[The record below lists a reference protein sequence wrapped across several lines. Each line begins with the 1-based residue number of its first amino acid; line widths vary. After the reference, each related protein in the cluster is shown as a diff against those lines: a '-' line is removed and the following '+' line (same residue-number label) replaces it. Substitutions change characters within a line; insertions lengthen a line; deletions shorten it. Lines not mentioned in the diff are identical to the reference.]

1 MKIIT
6 PEAHASQRIDIN
18 PAIHRSHVQPIS
30 APLHVVAVISNPS
43 RFRTRYELFRNFEKY
58 VTDSGA
64 ILTTV
69 ELALRD
75 RHFEVTTPGPRTV
88 QVRSPDQLWHKE
100 NLINIG
106 IRALPADWEYVAWI
120 DADVTF
126 SRPDWVYETLHQLQS
141 YKVVQ
146 LFSHAQDLG
155 PNGEPIQQ
163 FQSFCYSHRM
173 GFPFPRIVNSKRGKY
188 TAGGHQWHPG
198 YAWAARRSALSD
210 VGLLGDIGIL
220 GSGDH
225 HMACAFIDRVRQS
238 IHGDMSYPYSRYWQ
252 RWQQRAIESVRLDI
266 GYVPGLL
273 LHYWHGAKRDR
284 KYVDRW
290 QILTRN
296 KFDPTEDI
304 IRDAQGLWQLAG
316 NKPQLRD
323 DIRDY
328 FNQRNEDGIDV

>member
-6 PEAHASQRIDIN
+6 PENHAEQRVCVHD
-18 PAIHRSHVQPIS
+18 ALRKTHVQPIS

-43 RFRTRYELFRNFEKY
+43 RFRTRYELFRQFEKY
-58 VTDSGA
+58 VADSGA

-88 QVRSPDQLWHKE
+88 QLRSPDQLWHKE

-106 IRALPADWEYVAWI
+106 IRSLPADWEYVAWI

-141 YKVVQ
+141 YSVVQ
-146 LFSHAQDLG
+146 MFSHAQDLG
-155 PNGEPIQQ
+155 PNGEPLQT
-163 FQSFCYSHRM
+163 FHGFCFSYRT
-173 GFPFPRIVNSKRGKY
+173 GAQFPRIVNSKRGKY
-188 TAGGHQWHPG
+188 MAGGHQWHPG
-198 YAWAARRSALSD
+198 YAWAARRSALND

-225 HMACAFIDRVRQS
+225 HMACALITRVDES
-238 IHGDMSYPYSRYWQ
+238 IHGQMGGRYYRYWHL
-252 RWQQRAIESVRLDI
+252 WQERAFLSIKQNI

-273 LHYWHGAKRDR
+273 LHYWHGSKADR

-290 QILTRN
+290 QILTKHN
-296 KFDPTEDI
+296 FDPTEDI
-304 IRDAQGLWQLAG
+304 MRDAQGLWQLTG
-316 NKPQLRD
+316 NKPGLRD

-328 FNQRNEDGIDV
+328 FNQRNEDGLDV

>member
-6 PEAHASQRIDIN
+6 PENHAEQRVCVHDALRK
-18 PAIHRSHVQPIS
+18 PHVQPIS

-43 RFRTRYELFRNFEKY
+43 RFRTRYELYRAFAKY
-58 VTDSGA
+58 VEDSGA
-64 ILTTV
+64 VLHTV

-75 RHFEVTTPGPRTV
+75 RHFEVTAPGPNVV

-106 IRALPADWEYVAWI
+106 IRSLPADWEYVAWI

-141 YKVVQ
+141 YSVVQ
-146 LFSHAQDLG
+146 MFSHAQDLG
-155 PNGEPIQQ
+155 PDGQPLQQ
-163 FQSFCYSHRM
+163 FQSFGYSYCK
-173 GFPFPRIVNSKRGKY
+173 GLPFPRIVNSKRGKY
-188 TAGGHQWHPG
+188 AAGGHQWHPG
-198 YAWAARRSALSD
+198 YAWAARRSALND

-225 HMACAFIDRVRQS
+225 HMACALIARVDES
-238 IHGDMSYPYSRYWQ
+238 IHGQMGDRYYRYWHL
-252 RWQQRAIESVRLDI
+252 WQERAFLHIRQNI

-273 LHYWHGAKRDR
+273 LHYWHGAKADR

-290 QILTRN
+290 QILT
-296 KFDPTEDI
+296 KHGFDPTEDI
-304 IRDAQGLWQLAG
+304 MRDAQGLWQLTG
-316 NKPQLRD
+316 NKPGLRD
-323 DIRDY
+323 AIRDY
-328 FNQRNEDGIDV
+328 FSQRNEDGLDV